1 MNNIQYYL
9 IHGVD
14 KQRAPRMMDEFQK
27 WQLNNNN
34 NVKWI
39 LEPNRDKIDENFR
52 NNILIQDHSFSCG
65 NHVEPKCP
73 NVNNGQISCTYKHYL
88 CLKDIVENN
97 YEYGVIMEDNQFFCD
112 NIPKTVEKYIIQLN
126 NLYPEWDI
134 IFDTKWKNY
143 KDVFENELKENK
155 CVYPKSNE
163 ITPQGLAFMTH
174 QEMNHE
180 KWQDL
185 MEKKRILDANKFN
198 NNIQAST
205 NLFTCGKCK
214 SKRCTYYS
222 LQTRSSD
229 EPETIFVTCLDC
241 GKNFKKN

>member
-1 MNNIQYYL
+1 MYNIQYYL

-14 KQRAPRMMDEFQK
+14 KQRGPRMMEEFQK
-27 WQLNNNN
+27 WQLNNN

-163 ITPQGLAFMTH
+163 ITKYCHGGTRLAQFYVLNN
-174 QEMNHE
+174 QCA
-180 KWQDL
+180 
-185 MEKKRILDANKFN
+185 KKLYENYIPFN
-198 NNIQAST
+198 NAPDWWMNDLFRKLDIKSFWSEPSISDVYPHNST
-205 NLFTCGKCK
+205 C
-214 SKRCTYYS
+214 Y
-222 LQTRSSD
+222 
-229 EPETIFVTCLDC
+229 
-241 GKNFKKN
+241 

>member
-1 MNNIQYYL
+1 MEYNIKYYL

-14 KQRAPRMMDEFQK
+14 KSRGPRMIDEFNK
-27 WQLNNNN
+27 WGLDNK
-34 NVKWI
+34 NVEWI
-39 LEPNRDKIDENFR
+39 LEPNKDKISAIMR
-52 NNILIQDHSFSCG
+52 NKLLIQNQSTSCG
-65 NHVEPKCP
+65 ISFPPGCHNIG
-73 NVNNGQISCTYKHYL
+73 NGKTSCTYKHYL

-163 ITPQGLAFMTH
+163 IST
-174 QEMNHE
+174 
-180 KWQDL
+180 
-185 MEKKRILDANKFN
+185 FN
-198 NNIQAST
+198 NQ
-205 NLFTCGKCK
+205 
-214 SKRCTYYS
+214 YY
-222 LQTRSSD
+222 
-229 EPETIFVTCLDC
+229 
-241 GKNFKKN
+241 